1 MSRTYRLKDYKNGK
15 PVFTRH
21 VNQHALYHWGRHERP
36 EIRRSINK
44 SRRLETKQHFK
55 KFGYIE
61 KYFNTQGWE
70 SW

>member
-1 MSRTYRLKDYKNGK
+1 MTHTYRLKEYKNGK
-15 PVFTRH
+15 PIYTRN
-21 VNQHALYHWGRHERP
+21 VNQESPYRWHRHERP

-61 KYFNTQGWE
+61 KYFRTQGWE